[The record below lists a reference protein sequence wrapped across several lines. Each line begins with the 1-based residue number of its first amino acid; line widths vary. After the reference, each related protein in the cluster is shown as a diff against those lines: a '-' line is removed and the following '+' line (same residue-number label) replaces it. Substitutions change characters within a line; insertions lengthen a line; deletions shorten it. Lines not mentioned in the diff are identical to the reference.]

1 MIKVDEHSYFFFL
14 KKNKL
19 NCVYYIFIKPYNNKF
34 FSPPLYPGTL
44 FVGLVRV
51 ILLSRNQ
58 KETLNQYVDKNILI
72 ELQKEFGI
80 GKK

>member
-1 MIKVDEHSYFFFL
+1 
-14 KKNKL
+14 
-19 NCVYYIFIKPYNNKF
+19 
-34 FSPPLYPGTL
+34 LYPGTL

-58 KETLNQYVDKNILI
+58 KETLNEYVDKNILI